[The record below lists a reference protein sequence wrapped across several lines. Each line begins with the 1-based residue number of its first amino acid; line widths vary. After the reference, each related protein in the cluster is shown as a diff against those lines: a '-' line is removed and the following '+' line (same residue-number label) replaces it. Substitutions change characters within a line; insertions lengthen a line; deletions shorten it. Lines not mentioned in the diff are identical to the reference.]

1 MHSGCSRSKSGIS
14 QAQHTGIDAT
24 CPSPDKVKLGAF
36 VLGMDLEENKKA
48 DENHDTVEPETAS
61 GLGSLLKEGRE
72 KKGLNYEEMAQITKL
87 RANAMEALENEAWHL
102 LPPPVFVKG
111 FIKSYAKALGL
122 GESKLLDLYHGTIP
136 HDTASSPQMIS
147 PPKRT
152 KKGLVF
158 VSIVLLGL
166 LAVSLYLWMEKPSSE
181 PATDQTGLEPPSK
194 MLQRVEEKTEPV
206 LPRDRLEYQAKEPEA
221 AATLEGT
228 STPDLDPVREDRLE
242 PLQPEEEPD
251 ESATKKG
258 SLTAPVTV
266 SPAVTELFV
275 LTGRVHSETYVK
287 IYVDDRAPKEYMFKP
302 GSTPQW
308 EAKEGFYV
316 MVGNAS
322 GIEFDLNGKEYRNLG
337 KEGDVVRLRFPEDFE
352 RQILEE

>member
-1 MHSGCSRSKSGIS
+1 
-14 QAQHTGIDAT
+14 
-24 CPSPDKVKLGAF
+24 
-36 VLGMDLEENKKA
+36 MDLEENRKTEEK
-48 DENHDTVEPETAS
+48 DDTVEPETVS

-72 KKGLNYEEMAQITKL
+72 KKGLDYEEMAQITKL
-87 RANAMEALENEAWHL
+87 RAHALEALENEAWHL

-122 GESKLLDLYHGTIP
+122 GESKLLDLYHRTIP
-136 HDTASSPQMIS
+136 HDTASSPQMIT

-152 KKGLVF
+152 KKGLIF
-158 VSIVLLGL
+158 VLIVLLGL
-166 LAVSLYLWMEKPSSE
+166 LAVSLNLWMGKPSSE
-181 PATDQTGLEPPSK
+181 PATDQAGKELPSK
-194 MLQRVEEKTEPV
+194 MLQRIEENTEPV
-206 LPRDRLEYQAKEPEA
+206 LPSDRLEYQAKKPEESIDLSETEA
-221 AATLEGT
+221 APTLEGA
-228 STPDLDPVREDRLE
+228 STPYLEPVQEDRLE

-266 SPAVTELFV
+266 SPDVTESFV
-275 LTGRVHSETYVK
+275 LTGRVHSKTYVK
-287 IYVDDRAPKEYMFKP
+287 IYVDDRAPKEYVFKP
-302 GSTPQW
+302 GSKPQW

-322 GIEFDLNGKEYRNLG
+322 GIEFDLNGKAYRNLG
-337 KEGDVVRLRFPEDFE
+337 KEGDVVRLSLPEDFE